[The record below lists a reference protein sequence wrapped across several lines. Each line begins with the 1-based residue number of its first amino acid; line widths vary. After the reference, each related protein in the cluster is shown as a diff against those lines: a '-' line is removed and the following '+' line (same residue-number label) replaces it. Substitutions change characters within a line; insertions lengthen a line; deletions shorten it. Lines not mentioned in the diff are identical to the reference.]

1 MHRMRVFLF
10 LLFAAVAAHARDDK
24 VRAFEQFVE
33 QTMKA
38 QQMPGLSVAVMHGD
52 FRWSRGFGFADLE
65 NQVPARAESSYRMGS
80 VSKPFTAAAVL
91 KLAEEGKLDLDA
103 EVQTYVPYFPKKA
116 HPVTVRQLLA
126 HQGGISHYRDYMKEG
141 RIREPKNTREALAIF
156 QDFELI
162 AEPGT
167 AYNYSSYGYNL
178 LGAVIEGAS
187 GKPYGEYVAEHV
199 WKPLGM
205 TSTRMDDPRALV
217 PHRVTGYVLEDG
229 KLRRSEY
236 VDISS
241 RFGGGGARS
250 TVDDM
255 LRFIDGLASGKVL
268 KSDTRNAAWTM
279 QPTRDGRYTR
289 YGLGFGIMMRNGR
302 WIVAHSGAQQ
312 ETRTNL
318 VIVPSERFAFALAS
332 NFEDASL
339 DVFEDKLIEL
349 FLGDPRPIG
358 VRANDDATQSTW
370 RAMNE
375 AFNHGL
381 AYYERHGKPMT
392 ADARELANAFA
403 YFKRAQADATL
414 AADGSQPLSGEPL
427 TKLGSYMAGVLA
439 ARHAPGLYHRQ
450 GALRFFADFTAAAPP
465 RNFDTAFARRTRRW
479 VDEWTRVWTPELQN
493 ADLSTEAGLAVLER
507 HRDLLNAA
515 TLKPDFSRPVVQL
528 AERAARRGHLD
539 AAMRA
544 ANLGYALYPR
554 APGVNGI
561 LGVLTL
567 MSGDA
572 ARARTLLATS
582 LSIDPRDYA
591 RADNLLA
598 VANVLSRG
606 ATRPHAVALLQ
617 LAAEL
622 HPNETKLRTRL
633 EELQKN

>member
-1 MHRMRVFLF
+1 MQRMRVLF
-10 LLFAAVAAHARDDK
+10 LLVFLAVAAYGQEEK

-116 HPVTVRQLLA
+116 QPVTVRQLLA

-156 QDFELI
+156 QDFDLV

-167 AYNYSSYGYNL
+167 AFNYSSYGYNL

-187 GKPYGEYVAEHV
+187 GKPYGEYVAENV

-229 KLRRSEY
+229 KLQRSEY
-236 VDISS
+236 VDVSS
-241 RFGGGGARS
+241 RFGGGGTRS

-255 LRFIDGLASGKVL
+255 LCFVVSLADGKVL
-268 KSDTRNAAWTM
+268 KSETRNAAWTM

-289 YGLGFGIMMRNGR
+289 YGLGFGILMRNGR
-302 WIVAHSGAQQ
+302 WMVAHSGAQQ
-312 ETRTNL
+312 ETRTDL
-318 VIVPSERFAFALAS
+318 LIVPTEHFALALAS
-332 NFEDASL
+332 NFEDADL

-358 VRANDDATQSTW
+358 ARANDDATQATW

-392 ADARELANAFA
+392 TDARELAGAFA
-403 YFKRAQADATL
+403 YFKRAQTDATL

-427 TKLGSYMAGVLA
+427 TKLGSYMAGILA
-439 ARHAPGLYHRQ
+439 VKHDLDVYHRE
-450 GALRFFADFTAAAPP
+450 GALRFFADSITAAPP
-465 RNFDTAFARRTRRW
+465 RTFDAAFARNARRW
-479 VDEWTRVWTPELQN
+479 REEWTRAWTPELQN

-507 HRDLLNAA
+507 NRDLLNAA
-515 TLKPDFSRPVVQL
+515 TLKPDFSRPVVAL
-528 AERAARRGHLD
+528 AERAARSGDL
-539 AAMRA
+539 AAALRT
-544 ANLGYALYPR
+544 ANLGYSLYPR
-554 APGVNGI
+554 APGVNGL

-567 MSGDA
+567 MGGDA
-572 ARARTLLATS
+572 ARAKTLLATS
-582 LSIDPRDYA
+582 LTLDPRDYA
-591 RADNLLA
+591 RADNLLNI
-598 VANVLSRG
+598 ANFLSRG
-606 ATRPHAVALLQ
+606 PTKPTAIALLQ
-617 LAAEL
+617 IAVEL
-622 HPNETKLRTRL
+622 HPNEPKLRTRL